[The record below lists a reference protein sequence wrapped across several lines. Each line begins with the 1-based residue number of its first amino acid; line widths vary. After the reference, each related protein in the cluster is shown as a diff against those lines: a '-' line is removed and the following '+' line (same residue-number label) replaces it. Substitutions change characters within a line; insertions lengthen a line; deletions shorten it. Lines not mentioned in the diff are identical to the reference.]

1 MPKSLV
7 IVESPAKARTINKYL
22 GKDYVVR
29 ASLGHVRDL
38 PRRELGIDVEN
49 NFTPKYVSIRGKGKL
64 LSAIRSAAKSAQNIY
79 LATDLDREGEA
90 IAWHIC
96 EAIKLEPN
104 EAYRVTFNEIT
115 RNAIKDAFA
124 NPGRLDMQMVNAQQA
139 RRVLDR
145 LVGYKLSPLL
155 WKKVVK
161 GLSAGRVQSVAVM
174 LIVDRE
180 REIRAF
186 KIEEYWKITAHLAPG
201 EKSGDI
207 FTALLLKIDGEKAEV
222 STEAEAKRICEE
234 AKTGPFTVQKVEK
247 KQRREN
253 PSPPFIT
260 STLQQRASNQLGF
273 SAKR

>member
-38 PRRELGIDVEN
+38 PKRELGIDVEN
-49 NFTPKYVSIRGKGKL
+49 NFTPKYVSIRGKGKV

-96 EAIKLEPN
+96 EAIKLKPN
-104 EAYRVTFNEIT
+104 KAYRVTFNEIT

-186 KIEEYWKITAHLAPG
+186 KIDE
-201 EKSGDI
+201 
-207 FTALLLKIDGEKAEV
+207 
-222 STEAEAKRICEE
+222 
-234 AKTGPFTVQKVEK
+234 
-247 KQRREN
+247 
-253 PSPPFIT
+253 
-260 STLQQRASNQLGF
+260 
-273 SAKR
+273 